1 MGSAAIKSDR
11 FGPRVLAASAVMT
24 VLVLAL
30 TYVRLFQAPSGGYIN
45 PSDIAIYFAAFAFGP
60 WVGLVAGGLGGAA
73 ANLLAGHA
81 DLVPLAL
88 VVHGLQGFIAGWIVR
103 RQAGPIRL
111 VVAVT
116 AGGAVLVGG
125 YFLGEFLLFDLES
138 AISEVPWNTLQA
150 LVGTLGSVLY
160 VFVANLAPGL
170 IEAGPSVM
178 TPAREQRGLM
188 RTLLA
193 ALHVIGLLPMLVV
206 WFMAS
211 GVSRQ
216 TTHGQVFDQLTSV
229 ATVKSEQ
236 LSAWANSLTDDLAL
250 LLADPVDA
258 RNLVGMLALP
268 PAGTLYGPSLTA
280 LEAQAEASRVFEDV
294 WVADERGVIIYA
306 TAPEYAGVYAGTSV
320 ADQPYF
326 RSGRSVPYVQVPS
339 QSEQSGLSPDTIV
352 AAIPIRDELGESY
365 GVLGSRVDVAEL
377 ATIMRARAGLGETG
391 ETYLVD
397 VRGRPLTPLRFG
409 QPEQITTLAVERALA
424 GQSGQDTY
432 QGYYGETVVGVYQWV
447 PRLGAVL
454 VAERAESE
462 AFAPIQSGVISTLIA
477 AALAALFGTGAA
489 VALAQGISA
498 PVIQMADTA
507 QSLAE
512 GNLDVQIEV
521 QARHEI
527 GVLADSFRT
536 MIANLRAAF
545 ERIAS
550 RERVLVATTQL
561 SREAGRIQNVDRLLQ
576 EAVNLI
582 QDTFGYYHVH
592 VYMLNEAA
600 DQLVVRAGSGEVGR
614 QLKARGHGLDASGRS
629 VVAFVTQSG
638 SGFLARDVSEIDF
651 WQPNPLLPETHSE
664 LAVPIRGAEYVI
676 GVLDMQSVQVGGFDE
691 EDLALMQSLADQ
703 IAVALENIQLVQ
715 HTEALAQRERLI
727 NLIGQKLEQAVDVD
741 EVLRVA
747 VREAAVAL
755 KASRMA
761 IQLGADNSRR
771 EADDGGQFDST

>member
-1 MGSAAIKSDR
+1 MGSAVIKSNR
-11 FGPRVLAASAVMT
+11 FSSRGLAAGAVMT
-24 VLVLAL
+24 VLVLAS
-30 TYVRLFQAPSGGYIN
+30 TYVHLVQTPPGGYIHLG
-45 PSDIAIYFAAFAFGP
+45 DIIIYFTAFAFGP
-60 WVGLVAGGLGGAA
+60 WVGLVAGGLGCAA
-73 ANLLAGHA
+73 ADLLAGYA
-81 DLVPLAL
+81 EFAPLTF

-103 RQAGPIRL
+103 RNAGPIRL

-125 YFLGEFLLFDLES
+125 YFLGEILLLDLES

-178 TPAREQRGLM
+178 TPAREQRGLT
-188 RTLLA
+188 RTLLS
-193 ALHVIGLLPMLVV
+193 ALHVVGLLPMLVV
-206 WFMAS
+206 WFIAS
-211 GVSRQ
+211 DVSRQ
-216 TTHGQVFDQLTSV
+216 TTQDQVFDQLTSV

-236 LSAWANSLTDDLAL
+236 LTAWTDSLTKSLAL
-250 LLADPVDA
+250 LVADPVDA
-258 RNLVGMLALP
+258 RNLVDMLALP

-280 LEAQAEASRVFEDV
+280 LKAGAEASQVFKDV
-294 WVADERGVIIYA
+294 WLADERGVIIYA
-306 TAPEYAGVYAGTSV
+306 TNPEYAGVYLGRTV
-320 ADQPYF
+320 ADEPYF

-352 AAIPIRDELGESY
+352 AAIPIHDQLGESH
-365 GVLGSRVDVAEL
+365 GVLGGRVDVAEL
-377 ATIMRARAGLGETG
+377 TTIMRARAGLGETG

-409 QPEQITTLAVERALA
+409 QPEQITTRAVERALA
-424 GQSGQDTY
+424 GQSGQATY
-432 QGYYGETVVGVYQWV
+432 QGYYGESVVGVYQWV

-462 AFAPIQSGVISTLIA
+462 AFAPIQRGVISTLIA
-477 AALAALFGTGAA
+477 AAIAALLGTGAA

-498 PVIQMADTA
+498 PVIQMANTA
-507 QSLAE
+507 QDLAE
-512 GNLDVQIEV
+512 GNLDVQIDV

-536 MIANLRAAF
+536 MISNLRAAF

-592 VYMLNEAA
+592 VYMLNEAT

-614 QLKARGHGLDASGRS
+614 QLKARGHGLEASGRS
-629 VVAFVTQSG
+629 VVAFVAQSG
-638 SGFLARDVSEIDF
+638 TGFLARDVSEIDF

-664 LAVPIRGAEYVI
+664 LAVPIRGAEHVI

-691 EDLALMQSLADQ
+691 EDLTLMQSLADQ
-703 IAVALENIQLVQ
+703 IAVALENIQLIQ

-727 NLIGQKLEQAVDVD
+727 NLIGQKLEQATDVD

-761 IQLGADNSRR
+761 IQLGADSRQ
-771 EADDGGQFDST
+771 EADDDGQFDT